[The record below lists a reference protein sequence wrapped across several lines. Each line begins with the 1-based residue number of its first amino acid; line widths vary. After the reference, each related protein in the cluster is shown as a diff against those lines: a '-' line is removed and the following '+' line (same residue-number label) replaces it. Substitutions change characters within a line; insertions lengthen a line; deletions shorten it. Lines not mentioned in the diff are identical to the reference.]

1 MNLLAGLWGVTIAI
15 STASGPVLWPSA
27 DPIPHVFD
35 VAGPRS
41 DGSLVVAAGGKLL
54 LLNQVTGAQER
65 FAGGPGG
72 YPGAGGEEP
81 YIAVVSVGVAGHTKF
96 QLDDVFVLQLK
107 PTGGILR
114 IDSAGIA
121 HPFANV
127 AGVDLMNGITFDQ
140 TGAFGYRLLVTG
152 AHAHHSTVAAI
163 DGDGQVTVLTAQAPT
178 VEGGLAVAPSTFGK
192 FAGELI
198 APDELSG
205 KIYAIAPDGTSQLV
219 ATPDQAHGGD
229 VGVEAAG
236 FIPDLDPASATVYFA
251 DRATPGNL
259 HPGTDNLL
267 ALNGSELARAGAARG
282 DLLVGTEGGAGL
294 VAVRCDL
301 TACKVTSIIVDNGTS
316 HGEGH
321 IVVAMGAS
329 SAAFRPAP
337 AAVRT
342 SAAPIPAALVIGLAA
357 AGLIVVLTIA
367 LAVTARRRR
376 FVA

>member
-1 MNLLAGLWGVTIAI
+1 MTILLAAMAMALGV
-15 STASGPVLWPSA
+15 ASGPVLWPLA

-41 DGSLVVAAGGKLL
+41 DGRLVVAAGGKLFL
-54 LLNQVTGAQER
+54 MDEVSGALNR

-81 YIAVVSVGVAGHTKF
+81 YIAVVPAAVAGHTTF
-96 QLDDVFVLQLK
+96 RADDVFVLQLK
-107 PTGGILR
+107 PAGGVIR

-127 AGVDLMNGITFDQ
+127 AAVDLLNGIAFDA

-163 DGDGQVTVLTAQAPT
+163 DGGGQVTVITAQAPT
-178 VEGGLAVAPSTFGK
+178 VEGGLAVAPSSFGR
-192 FAGELI
+192 FADDLI

-205 KIYAIAPDGTSQLV
+205 KIYAIAPDGSSQVV
-219 ATPDQAHGGD
+219 ATPALAHGGD

-236 FIPDLDPASATVYFA
+236 FIPDIELARATVYFA

-267 ALNGSELARAGAARG
+267 AINGAELARAGAAAG

-301 TACKVTSIIVDNGTS
+301 ALCRVTPIIADNGTS

-321 IVVAMGAS
+321 IVVAMGTA
-329 SAAFRPAP
+329 SAAFGPAP
-337 AAVRT
+337 AAVRSST
-342 SAAPIPAALVIGLAA
+342 RPTPGALAWGSIA
-357 AGLIVVLTIA
+357 AGLIVAVLTLA
-367 LAVTARRRR
+367 LAVTMRRRR
-376 FVA
+376 AA

>member
-1 MNLLAGLWGVTIAI
+1 MNSLAAGLLVAI
-15 STASGPVLWPSA
+15 GLASAPVLWPSA

-41 DGSLVVAAGGKLL
+41 DGQLVVAAGGKLF

-81 YIAVVSVGVAGHTKF
+81 YIAVVSGVVAGHTKF
-96 QLDDVFVLQLK
+96 QLDEVFVLQLK
-107 PTGGILR
+107 PTGGISR
-114 IDSAGIA
+114 IDTAGIA
-121 HPFANV
+121 HPFANI

-152 AHAHHSTVAAI
+152 THAGHSTVAAI
-163 DGDGQVTVLTAQAPT
+163 AGDGQVTVITAQAPI
-178 VEGGLAVAPSTFGK
+178 VEGGLAVAPPTFGK
-192 FAGELI
+192 FAGDLI

-205 KIYAIAPDGTSQLV
+205 KLYAVAPDGTSQV
-219 ATPDQAHGGD
+219 IATPDLAHGGD
-229 VGVEAAG
+229 IGVEAAG
-236 FIPDLDPASATVYFA
+236 FIPDLDLASATVYFA
-251 DRATPGNL
+251 DRATPGNA

-267 ALNGSELARAGAARG
+267 AVDGAELARAGGAPG

-301 TACKVTSIIVDNGTS
+301 TSCRVTPIIADNGTS

-321 IVVAMGAS
+321 IVVAMGAP

-342 SAAPIPAALVIGLAA
+342 PAPPIPTTLVIGLVA

-376 FVA
+376 LVA